1 MERYNLSAEQVV
13 KLLYRKE
20 INRVT
25 TTDTAN
31 FFNNPILAKVFGNN
45 LASKNNYKISW
56 KEINNTELRLKTDF
70 PNVLRRYYHE
80 CGDLD
85 INTCFSSILNLDELG
100 FSHTWEREALEDDG
114 LSNDEIEKAL
124 KETDNFLIFWTEN
137 QGVWNAAIKKE
148 DLSLENPPVYMTT
161 NDDLYSWEKVT
172 DDIDTFIIVQVIE
185 NLSSSKFYYLTFD
198 SEQIEFLLQDKK
210 ISKDELIKNPL
221 GIKDRN
227 VKFPTYSNYDYDGD
241 KIYIFKMID
250 DRFEKCWCIKPS
262 VTKDKT
268 SFADGILLKIAE
280 ILSFNDRAVIKK
292 LEIIFE
298 DFRNYLRE
306 NSSFC
311 YIDDEIKALSD
322 KEKIELKVMALVLL
336 LSERG
341 YICYLDWKCELDDFA
356 MLSDVM
362 KKIGINEDI
371 CSIEDL
377 NLDEDDD
384 IEIWCE
390 KFNHEFAKKDV
401 LIGNIDTNSD
411 SYSIFPITRQN
422 LNQVSELGKKIG
434 LKITSLNYPKEECG
448 MTNNWQEMYEENK
461 EKFRCKVDLES
472 YFTQNKIGEM
482 AVDTLEIG
490 DVSLPTGEILACDP
504 LVELGEAKAYIQK
517 TPVGKYPVRIAV
529 VPSEDYG
536 DRYACVKVEFSKNNP
551 VVYELAVTGEE
562 EKMDD
567 AGEDEYYGFG
577 VDAGMGCVADKKS
590 QDEYIKYWNKLEEDG
605 KADNPYDDIFEELL
619 AESAK
624 QFPKYQRTGGDW
636 ANWTIPDTE
645 LNIPIF
651 ASGWGDGYY
660 PCYFGYDEKGELCGF
675 YILFIDIEKEYSDEE
690 EE

>member
-1 MERYNLSAEQVV
+1 MERYNLSAEHLV
-13 KLLYRKE
+13 KLLYRKK

-25 TTDTAN
+25 TTSNSEN
-31 FFNNPILAKVFGNN
+31 FFNSPVFTKVFGNN
-45 LASKNNYKISW
+45 SVNNNYKISW
-56 KEINNTELRLKTDF
+56 EEINRTEIRLKTNF
-70 PNVLRRYYHE
+70 PMVLRRYYHE

-85 INTCFSSILNLDELG
+85 INSCFSSILNLDEIG
-100 FSHTWEREALEDDG
+100 FSHTWEREALKDDG
-114 LSNDEIEKAL
+114 VSNDEIEKAL
-124 KETDNFLIFWTEN
+124 EKTHNFLIFWTEN
-137 QGVWNAAIKKE
+137 QGVWNAGIKKE
-148 DLSLENPPVYMTT
+148 DLALKNPPVYMTT

-172 DDIDTFIIVQVIE
+172 DDIDTFIILQILD
-185 NLSSSKFYYLTFD
+185 NLESSGFYFFTFD
-198 SEQIEFLLQDKK
+198 SEQIDFLLLDKK
-210 ISKDELIKNPL
+210 ISKDELLKNPFK
-221 GIKDRN
+221 IKDRN
-227 VKFPTYSNYDYDGD
+227 LKFPTYLNYDYGGD
-241 KIYIFKMID
+241 KIYIFQVKD
-250 DRFEKCWCIKPS
+250 DKFEKCLLIKPC
-262 VTKDKT
+262 VEKENT
-268 SFADGILLKIAE
+268 SYAGGILLKIAG
-280 ILSFNDRAVIKK
+280 ILSFNDRGVIKK

-306 NSSFC
+306 DSNFR

-356 MLSDVM
+356 MLSDAM
-362 KKIGINEDI
+362 KKVGIDENI
-371 CSIEDL
+371 YNIEDL

-390 KFNHEFAKKDV
+390 KFNREFAKKDV
-401 LIGNIDTNSD
+401 LVGNIDTNSD
-411 SYSIFPITRQN
+411 SYFIFPITKQK
-422 LNQVSELGKKIG
+422 LNQVRELGKKIR
-434 LKITSLNYPKEECG
+434 LKITSLNYPKEEYG
-448 MTNNWQEMYEENK
+448 MTNNWQSMYEENK

-472 YFTQNKIGEM
+472 YFTQEKIGEM
-482 AVDTLEIG
+482 AVDILDIG
-490 DVSLPTGEILACDP
+490 EVNLPTGEILACDP
-504 LVELGEAKAYIQK
+504 LVELEEAKAYIQK

-536 DRYACVKVEFSKNNP
+536 DRYACVKVEFSKNTP

-562 EKMDD
+562 EKMDE
-567 AGEDEYYGFG
+567 AAEDEYYGFG

-590 QDEYIKYWNKLEEDG
+590 QDKYIKYWNKLEEDG
-605 KADNPYDDIFEELL
+605 EADDPYDDIFEELL
-619 AESAK
+619 AESAQ

-636 ANWTIPDTE
+636 ANWTIPGTE

-660 PCYFGYDEKGELCGF
+660 PCYFGYDKEEELCGF

>member
-137 QGVWNAAIKKE
+137 QGVWNAGIKKE

-362 KKIGINEDI
+362 KKAGINEDI

-390 KFNHEFAKKDV
+390 KFNREFAKKDV

-562 EKMDD
+562 EKMDE
-567 AGEDEYYGFG
+567 AAEDEYYGFG
-577 VDAGMGCVADKKS
+577 VDAGMMSFCDVEVVK
-590 QDEYIKYWNKLEEDG
+590 EYDNFLAKWHNEHPDG
-605 KADNPYDDIFEELL
+605 NHYDDYFASFFKESEEKLP
-619 AESAK
+619 A
-624 QFPKYQRTGGDW
+624 YQRSGGDFIEC
-636 ANWTIPDTE
+636 AIPKSGHR
-645 LNIPIF
+645 LVMI
-651 ASGWGDGYY
+651 ASGFGDGFYQCYY
-660 PCYFGYDEKGELCGF
+660 GYDEKDEICE
-675 YILFIDIEKEYSDEE
+675 ILVPMVNPDLFE
-690 EE
+690 